1 MFKGVNQIFT
11 FLLITRITK
20 NSIQSYRNIMSNILV
35 VRDLYFLKNKGFHA
49 DWKANNPT
57 FDEFFNKH
65 FVKWKNS

>member
-1 MFKGVNQIFT
+1 
-11 FLLITRITK
+11 
-20 NSIQSYRNIMSNILV
+20 MSNILV